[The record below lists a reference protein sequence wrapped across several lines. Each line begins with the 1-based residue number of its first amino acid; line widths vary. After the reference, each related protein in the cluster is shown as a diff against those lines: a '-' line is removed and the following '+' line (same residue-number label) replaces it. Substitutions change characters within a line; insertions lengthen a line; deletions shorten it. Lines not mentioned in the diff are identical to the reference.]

1 MASKR
6 TSGRVTKKEVKYFK
20 EDSSDEEEEE
30 GEVRPNENITNLAI
44 SCKTV
49 L

>member
-20 EDSSDEEEEE
+20 EDSSDEEEE
-30 GEVRPNENITNLAI
+30 GEVRTNENITNLAI